1 MGKKAK
7 PKGASWKVWR
17 GEKAAAALADWPSAT
32 SPSHGQGQGRQ
43 QNSTAKPS
51 AAGRCLLTATRA

>member
-17 GEKAAAALADWPSAT
+17 GEKAAAALAIGHIALAWAMA
-32 SPSHGQGQGRQ
+32 RKA
-43 QNSTAKPS
+43 AKLNCKTLLL
-51 AAGRCLLTATRA
+51 AAVF